1 MTLYNSGARASEL
14 IELKQSQVAFGTCSF
29 LSLHGKGRKERS
41 IPLWSKTSAA
51 LQSWFAEIANW
62 STDYAFPNSSGE
74 KLTRNGLDY
83 ILQRAVKTASPA
95 CSSLDGKH
103 VTPHMLRHSTAS
115 HLLQSGV
122 DLSIIGLWLGHE
134 SVETTHV
141 YLEADLQTKERAL
154 NKVAPAGSDV
164 PRYKAD
170 DEVLAFL
177 KTL

>member
-1 MTLYNSGARASEL
+1 
-14 IELKQSQVAFGTCSF
+14 
-29 LSLHGKGRKERS
+29 
-41 IPLWSKTSAA
+41 
-51 LQSWFAEIANW
+51 
-62 STDYAFPNSSGE
+62 
-74 KLTRNGLDY
+74 
-83 ILQRAVKTASPA
+83 
-95 CSSLDGKH
+95 
-103 VTPHMLRHSTAS
+103 MLRHSTAS